1 MSYRRTFVLP
11 IIFIMVFLLYLSDAA
26 VAMAVSTPEAGV
38 QSEQEAPD
46 SVSDN
51 HAVPMPGTDTP
62 PPGTDI
68 PSVSGTDTPP
78 PPETDT
84 PPILETDA
92 SSVPDSG
99 TSSSVTEADAIPRT
113 APVTEP
119 QPDYVSTGEELMA
132 WMEMH
137 KNIGGSV
144 RLSNHVTMDKAYV
157 FVPTHSQPMEHLIV
171 DTAGYTITVTDE
183 VELWS
188 AGQLTFIGK
197 AGEYGILHVSAGGM
211 LCMQGV
217 NVEDGQT
224 EEEQQSETTS
234 RYILW
239 QEEGAGLA
247 LGNCCMS
254 GEVHYAQTPFV
265 MYENSV
271 HTIVEEGQTVVDVL
285 PSQIDCDVIEQ
296 GRISV
301 RQMPV
306 SWNLEGTQK
315 QQEERLRFTVQG
327 SYIGAAS
334 ANKLVCT
341 IIYNDYPLTFTDV
354 SASAGNGVYSF
365 KGSYTRPDEYIP
377 MTIATEYSFDGDN
390 WFVDEERTVSDV
402 NEPAN
407 FFIGVQDKTR
417 SAGTH
422 AHVYIR
428 LRGEHNGICYLSNV
442 LRYDT
447 DDLAKTEEIGGGR
460 GGGISVVNPPD
471 APEKQPVSVTSKPSV
486 INTEGNTSAN
496 AGDDSVQTS
505 SDVKE
510 AMTDSSIH
518 AQADAKASAADSSV
532 QAPSDGETSAADPS
546 VQAPSDG
553 KTSAAGSFDAVAPEL
568 PEAGQTVTEPAD
580 IQPEK
585 NADDSPES
593 TEPSSHVI
601 RMSFGNVTLVFV
613 AISFCAGAAVFGI
626 HAGIFRRA
634 FSAFRRVLFK

>member
-1 MSYRRTFVLP
+1 MSYRRIFVLP

-38 QSEQEAPD
+38 QSEQEVPD

-51 HAVPMPGTDTP
+51 HAVPMPG
-62 PPGTDI
+62 
-68 PSVSGTDTPP
+68 
-78 PPETDT
+78 TDT

-113 APVTEP
+113 APVTES

-132 WMEMH
+132 WMETH

-157 FVPTHSQPMEHLIV
+157 FVPMHSQPMEHLIV

-271 HTIVEEGQTVVDVL
+271 HTIAEKGQTAVEVL
-285 PSQIDCDVIEQ
+285 PTQINCDVIEQ
-296 GRISV
+296 GTICN

-327 SYIGAAS
+327 SYAGAAS
-334 ANKLVCT
+334 ADKPVCT

-365 KGSYTRPDEYIP
+365 KGSYTRPEECIP

-505 SDVKE
+505 SDIKE
-510 AMTDSSIH
+510 AVTDSSIH
-518 AQADAKASAADSSV
+518 TQADAKTSAADSSV
-532 QAPSDGETSAADPS
+532 QAPSDGETSSADSSVQAPSDSETSAADS
-546 VQAPSDG
+546 SAQAPSDG
-553 KTSAAGSFDAVAPEL
+553 KTSAVGSFDAVAPEL

-585 NADDSPES
+585 HADDSPES

-626 HAGIFRRA
+626 YAGIFRRA